1 MSVFCKGGGTI
12 KTAAERGEMRCE
24 GGGQGKET
32 RETRRKEKRGGKIEV
47 VDETKH
53 AAKTNKQKKKK
64 RNRQTA
70 GESKGK
76 EVGGRDE
83 TGGKKEREAKI
94 N

>member
-1 MSVFCKGGGTI
+1 M
-12 KTAAERGEMRCE
+12 
-24 GGGQGKET
+24 
-32 RETRRKEKRGGKIEV
+32 

-53 AAKTNKQKKKK
+53 AAKTNKQTKKK

>member
-1 MSVFCKGGGTI
+1 MKWWMKPNTQQ
-12 KTAAERGEMRCE
+12 K
-24 GGGQGKET
+24 Q
-32 RETRRKEKRGGKIEV
+32 
-47 VDETKH
+47 
-53 AAKTNKQKKKK
+53 TNKQKKKK